1 MIIPWHY
8 KALGAAGL
16 FLAYSGGLAWW
27 SYDAGWDKREAAV
40 VASEL
45 AETKAVLTGF
55 ENQVLAMNG
64 LAGQYTQIAQ
74 GLSTEIDALSGR
86 FRNAVRAAP
95 LDVTCKPDPVRVQ
108 FLSEAISATN
118 SAIGR
123 GAGPAV
129 PPAP

>member
-27 SYDAGWDKREAAV
+27 SYDAGWETRDAAV

-45 AETKAVLTGF
+45 AETKAVLMGF

-86 FRNAVRAAP
+86 FRNAARAAP
-95 LDVTCKPDPVRVQ
+95 LSPECRPDPVRVQ
-108 FLSEAISATN
+108 FLSQAIQSVN

-123 GAGPAV
+123 GASPAV
-129 PPAP
+129 PPTP